1 MAEVPPVARLLT
13 GATVLSPTRA
23 PDGAAVATIGDRIA
37 AVGPPAACRAA
48 LRAAGFVAEV
58 EPDGEAVLHRGDTE
72 AFDAIVLDLGLP
84 TIDGLTILKR
94 WRKAGR
100 TLPVLI
106 LTARGHWEERV
117 EGIEAGADD
126 YVVKPFRI
134 EEVVARI
141 RAIVRRSS
149 GFASS
154 RIEVDGLVLD
164 TRTMQVTREGV
175 PINLS
180 PQEYRLF
187 AYLAHQRGR
196 VVSQLEITEHLY
208 AQDFERDSNSV
219 EVLVGRVRKRLGT
232 EVIKTRRGFGYYI
245 GALEE

>member
-1 MAEVPPVARLLT
+1 MRILVAEDDR
-13 GATVLSPTRA
+13 
-23 PDGAAVATIGDRIA
+23 RIA
-37 AVGPPAACRAA
+37 EALAAA
-48 LRAAGFVAEV
+48 LKAAGFVAEV
-58 EPDGEAVLHRGDTE
+58 ESDGEDVWHRGDTE
-72 AFDAIVLDLGLP
+72 DFDAIILDLGLP
-84 TIDGLTILKR
+84 TLDGLTILKR

-100 TLPVLI
+100 TGPVLI

-126 YVVKPFRI
+126 YVVKPFRV

-154 RIEVDGLVLD
+154 RIDVDDLVLD
-164 TRTMQVTREGV
+164 TRAMQVSRDGV
-175 PINLS
+175 PITLS
-180 PQEYRLF
+180 PTEYKLF

-196 VVSQLEITEHLY
+196 VVSQIEITEHLY
-208 AQDFERDSNSV
+208 SQDFERESNSI

-232 EVIKTRRGFGYYI
+232 DIIKTRRGFGYYM
-245 GALEE
+245 GTLEE

>member
-1 MAEVPPVARLLT
+1 MRILVAEDDR
-13 GATVLSPTRA
+13 
-23 PDGAAVATIGDRIA
+23 RIA
-37 AVGPPAACRAA
+37 EPLGLA
-48 LRAAGFVAEV
+48 LKAAGFVPEIEA
-58 EPDGEAVLHRGDTE
+58 DGEDVWHRGDTE
-72 AFDAIVLDLGLP
+72 DFDAIILDLGLP
-84 TIDGLTILKR
+84 TIDGLTILRR

-126 YVVKPFRI
+126 YVVKPFRV

-141 RAIVRRSS
+141 RAIVRRSG

-154 RIEVDGLVLD
+154 AIDLDGLVLD
-164 TRTMQVTREGV
+164 TRTKQVTRDGV
-175 PINLS
+175 PIALS

-196 VVSQLEITEHLY
+196 VVSQMEITEHLY
-208 AQDFERDSNSV
+208 AQDFERESNSI
-219 EVLVGRVRKRLGT
+219 EVLVGRVRRRLGPDI
-232 EVIKTRRGFGYYI
+232 IKTRRGFGYYM
-245 GALEE
+245 GTLAE